1 MSSLPGPDWIESV
14 VDENFA
20 ATLLGEAV
28 AGGELA
34 AFLCDDGL
42 AYVAVNDAACV
53 LTGYSSEELLRLSV
67 PDLVVAPD
75 EELLLAARDL
85 SVGTDWRGTWRL
97 RRKDGRTVDVTFVSQ
112 AAYIGG
118 LDGFIFTLCWPP
130 NDGGAQR
137 ARRWAAE
144 LQEEA
149 RALREQAALQIARAR
164 ARTRAGDGST

>member
-1 MSSLPGPDWIESV
+1 MSLPGSDWIESV

-28 AGGELA
+28 AGGGLA
-34 AFLCDDGL
+34 AFLCDDSL
-42 AYVAVNDAACV
+42 AYVAVNDAACA
-53 LTGYSSEELLRLSV
+53 LTGYSTEELLRLSV

-85 SVGTDWRGTWRL
+85 SDGTDWRGTWRL
-97 RRKDGRTVDVTFVSQ
+97 RRKDGRTVDVKFVSQ
-112 AAYIGG
+112 AAHIGG

-149 RALREQAALQIARAR
+149 RALRAQAALQITRAR
-164 ARTRAGDGST
+164 ARTRAGDRST

>member
-34 AFLCDDGL
+34 AFLCD
-42 AYVAVNDAACV
+42 AACS